1 MMPIVVT
8 PRGTRGVEW
17 RRLPRPVM
25 GVMFGLFHLVFAV
38 FGARMRV
45 QGRPVLQLETIG
57 ARSGARRHAV
67 LGWFPDVS
75 SDSASSESKRA
86 DSWLVLAANAG
97 AAAHPSWFLNMAK
110 HPDHVWISIGK
121 RRIKVI
127 PETLEG
133 AERERAWKEMTS
145 LARGYTR
152 YQGSTDR
159 IIPIVRLKE
168 QEEQL

>member
-1 MMPIVVT
+1 MPIVVT

-45 QGRPVLQLETIG
+45 QGRPLIELETVG

-75 SDSASSESKRA
+75 SDSISSA

-110 HPDHVWISIGK
+110 HPDQVWVSIGK

-133 AERERAWKEMTS
+133 AERERAWKEMTL
-145 LARGYTR
+145 LASGYTR
-152 YQGSTDR
+152 YQTSTDR
-159 IIPIVRLKE
+159 IIPVVRLKA
-168 QEEQL
+168 QEEQR